1 MPRYLNNYWRQIGPV
16 LGGCVPNWLS
26 AAERNGWQKIA
37 AREQTSEGQRVY
49 KVNVWFSQPQ
59 SRKESVSLNNNKR
72 LALITSEKCIFP
84 HSSLQCLAEWLFLC
98 AGCFFLFFLHSH
110 LMQPVPRLSFCL
122 RNVYPGEKERLY
134 FRWPTPTHDF
144 SVTFFSNKSPF

>member
-26 AAERNGWQKIA
+26 AAERNGWQKVA
-37 AREQTSEGQRVY
+37 ACEQTSEGQRVY

-98 AGCFFLFFLHSH
+98 AGCFFSFLFTLSPDATCAASLLLFKECLPWRKGA
-110 LMQPVPRLSFCL
+110 LILQVANTNPRLLGHLFL
-122 RNVYPGEKERLY
+122 K
-134 FRWPTPTHDF
+134 
-144 SVTFFSNKSPF
+144 